1 MMILYLYLGFMLL
14 LVLVSGNARAQKANQ
29 TNNLPIM
36 KMRIGQ
42 TCDYSVFHCILPPG
56 AVDCYAGIDMAIL
69 GNPHMKACASYYHVP

>member
-1 MMILYLYLGFMLL
+1 MKVLYLYLGFMLL
-14 LVLVSGNARAQKANQ
+14 LVLVSDARAQKTNQ

-56 AVDCYAGIDMAIL
+56 AVDCYAGIDMAIP
-69 GNPHMKACASYYHVP
+69 GNPHMKTCASYYHVP